1 MNEGEMINRVIG
13 LLIIFLIF
21 VKSMR
26 NLVIQNN
33 LLLLILTIITA
44 VVIISLREMLYVL
57 EIMIVMKQKNVKT
70 MEDFKKIMRQNNYQH
85 DPLSEGNP
93 KHV

>member
-13 LLIIFLIF
+13 LRIIFLIF

-57 EIMIVMKQKNVKT
+57 EIMIVMK
-70 MEDFKKIMRQNNYQH
+70 
-85 DPLSEGNP
+85 
-93 KHV
+93 